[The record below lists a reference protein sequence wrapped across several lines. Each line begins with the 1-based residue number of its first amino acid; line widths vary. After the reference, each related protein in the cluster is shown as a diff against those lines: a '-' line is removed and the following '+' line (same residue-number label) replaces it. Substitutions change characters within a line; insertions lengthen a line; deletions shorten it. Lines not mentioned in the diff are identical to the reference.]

1 MGLFAIIVVM
11 SPSRKTFFKL
21 LAASL
26 VIIAAATVVFSLTE
40 AISLPE
46 GLYRTV
52 YITLSHHDNF
62 HMENWTARITVIVL
76 IAASLLV
83 IAYLLKTLAD
93 YMINLGDGLKRNKMK
108 AKLVNINDHYIICG
122 LGRVG
127 SHIAKELATEGVK
140 FVGIDKN
147 EELVKAAIAKGYTAI
162 VGDSTKEEVLMR
174 AKLDKARGL
183 VAALSHD
190 SDNLFVT
197 LTARQINPALYIVAR
212 ANHEENISRI
222 EKAGA
227 DKVAI
232 PNQIGG
238 FHMATML
245 IRPNVIDFI
254 DVLSNKAS
262 ADLQVEEM
270 IVVKGSKLVGSKLG
284 HFMQA
289 SASGSTV
296 LALNSL
302 DGTSKV
308 NPGGQEI
315 IYAGDKLIMM
325 GTRDQLDSLG
335 RHI

>member
-1 MGLFAIIVVM
+1 MGLFAIIVLM
-11 SPSRKTFFKL
+11 SPSRKTFIKL
-21 LAASL
+21 VAGSLAI
-26 VIIAAATVVFSLTE
+26 VVAATVVFSITE
-40 AISLPE
+40 SISLPE
-46 GLYRTV
+46 GLYRTI

-62 HMENWTARITVIVL
+62 HMENWIARITIIVL
-76 IAASLLV
+76 IVASLLV

-108 AKLVNINDHYIICG
+108 AKLVNINDHYIVCG

-183 VAALSHD
+183 VAALSDD
-190 SDNLFVT
+190 SSNLFVT

-227 DKVAI
+227 DKVAM

-245 IRPNVIDFI
+245 IRPNVVDFI

-270 IVVKGSKLVGSKLG
+270 VVVKGSKLVGSKLG
-284 HFMQA
+284 HFLQA

-308 NPGGQEI
+308 NPSGQEI
-315 IYAGDKLIMM
+315 IYAGDKMIMM
-325 GTRDQLDSLG
+325 GTREQLDSLG

>member
-1 MGLFAIIVVM
+1 MGLFAIIVLM
-11 SPSRKTFFKL
+11 SPSRKTFIKL
-21 LAASL
+21 VAGSLAI
-26 VIIAAATVVFSLTE
+26 VVAATVVFSITE
-40 AISLPE
+40 SISLPE
-46 GLYRTV
+46 GLYRTI

-62 HMENWTARITVIVL
+62 HMENWIARITIIVL
-76 IAASLLV
+76 IVASLLV

-108 AKLVNINDHYIICG
+108 AKLVNINDHYIVCG

-183 VAALSHD
+183 VAALSDD
-190 SDNLFVT
+190 SSNLFVT
-197 LTARQINPALYIVAR
+197 LTARQVNPALYIVAR
-212 ANHEENISRI
+212 ANHEENITII

-227 DKVAI
+227 DKVAM

-245 IRPNVIDFI
+245 IRPNVVDFI

-270 IVVKGSKLVGSKLG
+270 VVVKGSKLVGSKLG
-284 HFMQA
+284 HFLQA

-308 NPGGQEI
+308 NPSGQEI
-315 IYAGDKLIMM
+315 IYAGDKMIMM
-325 GTRDQLDSLG
+325 GTREQLDSLG

>member
-1 MGLFAIIVVM
+1 MGLFAIIVLM
-11 SPSRKTFFKL
+11 SPSRKTFIKL
-21 LAASL
+21 VAGSLAI
-26 VIIAAATVVFSLTE
+26 VVAATVVFSITE
-40 AISLPE
+40 SISLPE
-46 GLYRTV
+46 GLYRTI

-62 HMENWTARITVIVL
+62 HMENWIARITIIVL
-76 IAASLLV
+76 IVASLLV

-108 AKLVNINDHYIICG
+108 AKLVNINDHYIVCG

-147 EELVKAAIAKGYTAI
+147 EELVKAAIAKGYSAI

-183 VAALSHD
+183 VAALSDD
-190 SDNLFVT
+190 SSNLFVT
-197 LTARQINPALYIVAR
+197 LTARQVNPALYIVAR
-212 ANHEENISRI
+212 ANHEENITRI

-227 DKVAI
+227 DKVAM

-245 IRPNVIDFI
+245 IRPNVVDFI

-270 IVVKGSKLVGSKLG
+270 VVVKGSKLVGSKLG
-284 HFMQA
+284 HFLQA

-308 NPGGQEI
+308 NPSGQEI
-315 IYAGDKLIMM
+315 IYAGDKMIMM
-325 GTRDQLDSLG
+325 GTREQLDSLG

>member
-1 MGLFAIIVVM
+1 MGLFAIIVLM
-11 SPSRKTFFKL
+11 SPSRKTFIKL
-21 LAASL
+21 VASSLAI
-26 VIIAAATVVFSLTE
+26 VVAATVVFSITE
-40 AISLPE
+40 SISLPE
-46 GLYRTV
+46 GLYRTI

-62 HMENWTARITVIVL
+62 HMENWIARITIIVL
-76 IAASLLV
+76 IVASLLV

-108 AKLVNINDHYIICG
+108 AKLVNINDHYIVCG

-183 VAALSHD
+183 VAALSDD
-190 SDNLFVT
+190 SSNLFVT
-197 LTARQINPALYIVAR
+197 LTARQVNPALYIVAR
-212 ANHEENISRI
+212 ANHEENITRI

-227 DKVAI
+227 DKVAM

-245 IRPNVIDFI
+245 IRPNVVDFI

-270 IVVKGSKLVGSKLG
+270 VVVKGSKLVGSKLG
-284 HFMQA
+284 HFLQA

-308 NPGGQEI
+308 NPSGQEI
-315 IYAGDKLIMM
+315 IYAGDKMIMM
-325 GTRDQLDSLG
+325 GTREQLDSLG

>member
-1 MGLFAIIVVM
+1 
-11 SPSRKTFFKL
+11 
-21 LAASL
+21 
-26 VIIAAATVVFSLTE
+26 
-40 AISLPE
+40 
-46 GLYRTV
+46 
-52 YITLSHHDNF
+52 
-62 HMENWTARITVIVL
+62 
-76 IAASLLV
+76 
-83 IAYLLKTLAD
+83 
-93 YMINLGDGLKRNKMK
+93 
-108 AKLVNINDHYIICG
+108 
-122 LGRVG
+122 VG

-183 VAALSHD
+183 VAALSDD
-190 SDNLFVT
+190 SSNLFVT
-197 LTARQINPALYIVAR
+197 LTARQVNPALYIVAR
-212 ANHEENISRI
+212 ANHEENITRI

-227 DKVAI
+227 DKVAM

-245 IRPNVIDFI
+245 IRPNVVDFI

-270 IVVKGSKLVGSKLG
+270 VVVKGSKLVGSKLG
-284 HFMQA
+284 HFLQA

-308 NPGGQEI
+308 NPSGQEI
-315 IYAGDKLIMM
+315 IYAGDKMIMM
-325 GTRDQLDSLG
+325 GTREQLDSLG

>member
-1 MGLFAIIVVM
+1 MGLFAIIVLM
-11 SPSRKTFFKL
+11 SPSRKTFIKL
-21 LAASL
+21 VAGSLAI
-26 VIIAAATVVFSLTE
+26 VVAATVVFSITE
-40 AISLPE
+40 SISLPE
-46 GLYRTV
+46 GLYRTI

-62 HMENWTARITVIVL
+62 HMENWIARITIIVL
-76 IAASLLV
+76 IVASLLV

-108 AKLVNINDHYIICG
+108 AKLVNINDHYIVCG

-183 VAALSHD
+183 VAALSDD
-190 SDNLFVT
+190 SSNLFVT

-227 DKVAI
+227 DKVAM

-270 IVVKGSKLVGSKLG
+270 VVVKGSKLVGSKLG
-284 HFMQA
+284 HFLQA

-308 NPGGQEI
+308 NPSGQEI
-315 IYAGDKLIMM
+315 IYAGDKMIMM
-325 GTRDQLDSLG
+325 GTREQLDSLG

>member
-1 MGLFAIIVVM
+1 MGLFAIIVLM
-11 SPSRKTFFKL
+11 SPSRKTFIKL
-21 LAASL
+21 VAGSLAI
-26 VIIAAATVVFSLTE
+26 VVAATVVFSITE
-40 AISLPE
+40 SISLPE
-46 GLYRTV
+46 GLYRTI

-62 HMENWTARITVIVL
+62 HMENWIARITIIVL
-76 IAASLLV
+76 IVASLLV

-108 AKLVNINDHYIICG
+108 AKLVNINDHYIVCG

-183 VAALSHD
+183 VAALSDD
-190 SDNLFVT
+190 SSNLFVT

-212 ANHEENISRI
+212 ANHEEKISRI

-227 DKVAI
+227 DKVAM

-245 IRPNVIDFI
+245 IRPNVVDFI

-270 IVVKGSKLVGSKLG
+270 VVVKGSKLVGSKLG
-284 HFMQA
+284 HFLQA

-308 NPGGQEI
+308 NPSGQEI
-315 IYAGDKLIMM
+315 IYAGDKMIMM
-325 GTRDQLDSLG
+325 GTREQLDSLG

>member
-1 MGLFAIIVVM
+1 MGLFGIIVLM
-11 SPSRKTFFKL
+11 SPSRKTFLK
-21 LAASL
+21 LAAGSL
-26 VIIAAATVVFSLTE
+26 AIVVAATVVFSITE
-40 AISLPE
+40 SISLPE
-46 GLYRTV
+46 GLYRTI

-62 HMENWTARITVIVL
+62 HMENWIARITIIVL
-76 IAASLLV
+76 IVASLLV

-108 AKLVNINDHYIICG
+108 AKLVNINDHYIVCG

-140 FVGIDKN
+140 FVGIDRN

-190 SDNLFVT
+190 SSNLFVT

-212 ANHEENISRI
+212 ANHEENITRI

-227 DKVAI
+227 DKVAM

-245 IRPNVIDFI
+245 IRPNVVDFI

-270 IVVKGSKLVGSKLG
+270 VVVKGSKLVGSKLG
-284 HFMQA
+284 HFLQA

-308 NPGGQEI
+308 NPSGQEI
-315 IYAGDKLIMM
+315 IYAGDKMIMM
-325 GTRDQLDSLG
+325 GTREQLDSLG

>member
-1 MGLFAIIVVM
+1 MGLFAIIVLM
-11 SPSRKTFFKL
+11 SPSRKTFIKL
-21 LAASL
+21 VAGSLAI
-26 VIIAAATVVFSLTE
+26 VVAATVVFSITE
-40 AISLPE
+40 SISLPE
-46 GLYRTV
+46 GLYRTI

-62 HMENWTARITVIVL
+62 HMENWIARITIIVL
-76 IAASLLV
+76 IVASLLV

-108 AKLVNINDHYIICG
+108 AKLVNINDHYIVCG

-183 VAALSHD
+183 VAALSDD
-190 SDNLFVT
+190 SSNLFVT

-212 ANHEENISRI
+212 ANHEENITRI

-227 DKVAI
+227 DKVAM

-245 IRPNVIDFI
+245 IRPNVVDFI

-270 IVVKGSKLVGSKLG
+270 VVVKGSKLVGSKLG
-284 HFMQA
+284 HFLQA

-308 NPGGQEI
+308 NPSGQEI
-315 IYAGDKLIMM
+315 IYAGDKMIMM
-325 GTRDQLDSLG
+325 GTREQLDSLG

>member
-1 MGLFAIIVVM
+1 MGLFAIIVLM
-11 SPSRKTFFKL
+11 SPSRKTFIKL
-21 LAASL
+21 VAGSLAI
-26 VIIAAATVVFSLTE
+26 VVAATVVFSITE
-40 AISLPE
+40 SISLPE
-46 GLYRTV
+46 GLYRTI

-62 HMENWTARITVIVL
+62 HMENWIARITIIVL
-76 IAASLLV
+76 IVASLLV

-108 AKLVNINDHYIICG
+108 AKLVNINDHYIVCG

-183 VAALSHD
+183 VAALSDD
-190 SDNLFVT
+190 SSNLFVT
-197 LTARQINPALYIVAR
+197 LTARQVNPALYIVAR
-212 ANHEENISRI
+212 ANHEENITRI

-227 DKVAI
+227 DKVAM

-245 IRPNVIDFI
+245 IRPNVVDFI

-270 IVVKGSKLVGSKLG
+270 VVVKGSKLVGSKLG
-284 HFMQA
+284 HFLQA

-308 NPGGQEI
+308 NPSGQEI

>member
-1 MGLFAIIVVM
+1 MGLFAIIVLM
-11 SPSRKTFFKL
+11 SPSRKTFIKL
-21 LAASL
+21 VAGSLAI
-26 VIIAAATVVFSLTE
+26 VVAATVVFSITE
-40 AISLPE
+40 SISLPE
-46 GLYRTV
+46 GLYRTI

-62 HMENWTARITVIVL
+62 HMENWIARITIIVL
-76 IAASLLV
+76 IVASLLV

-108 AKLVNINDHYIICG
+108 AKLVNINDHYIVCG

-183 VAALSHD
+183 VAALSDD
-190 SDNLFVT
+190 SSNLFVT

-227 DKVAI
+227 DKVAM

-245 IRPNVIDFI
+245 IRPNVVDFI

-284 HFMQA
+284 HFLQA

-308 NPGGQEI
+308 NPSGQEI
-315 IYAGDKLIMM
+315 IYAGDKMIMM
-325 GTRDQLDSLG
+325 GTREQLDSLG

>member
-1 MGLFAIIVVM
+1 MGLFAIIVLM
-11 SPSRKTFFKL
+11 SPSRKTFIKL
-21 LAASL
+21 VAGSLAI
-26 VIIAAATVVFSLTE
+26 VVAATVVFSITE
-40 AISLPE
+40 SISLPE
-46 GLYRTV
+46 GLYRTI

-62 HMENWTARITVIVL
+62 HMENWIARITIIVL
-76 IAASLLV
+76 IVASLLV

-108 AKLVNINDHYIICG
+108 AKLVNINDHYIVCG

-183 VAALSHD
+183 VAALSDD
-190 SDNLFVT
+190 SSNLFVT
-197 LTARQINPALYIVAR
+197 LTARQVNPALYIVAR
-212 ANHEENISRI
+212 ANHEENITRI

-227 DKVAI
+227 DKVAM

-245 IRPNVIDFI
+245 IRPNVVDFI

-270 IVVKGSKLVGSKLG
+270 VVVKGSKLVGSKLG
-284 HFMQA
+284 HFLQA

-308 NPGGQEI
+308 NPSGQEI
-315 IYAGDKLIMM
+315 IYAGDKMIMM
-325 GTRDQLDSLG
+325 GTREQLDSLG

>member
-1 MGLFAIIVVM
+1 MGLFAIIVLM
-11 SPSRKTFFKL
+11 SPSRKTFIKL
-21 LAASL
+21 VAGSLAI
-26 VIIAAATVVFSLTE
+26 VVAATVVFSITE
-40 AISLPE
+40 SISLPE
-46 GLYRTV
+46 GLYRTI

-62 HMENWTARITVIVL
+62 HMENWIARITIIVL
-76 IAASLLV
+76 IVASLLV

-108 AKLVNINDHYIICG
+108 AKLVNINDHYIVCG

-183 VAALSHD
+183 VAALSDD
-190 SDNLFVT
+190 SSNLFVT
-197 LTARQINPALYIVAR
+197 LTARQVNPALYIVAR
-212 ANHEENISRI
+212 ANHEENITRI

-227 DKVAI
+227 DKVAM

-245 IRPNVIDFI
+245 IRPNVVDFI
-254 DVLSNKAS
+254 D
-262 ADLQVEEM
+262 EM
-270 IVVKGSKLVGSKLG
+270 VVVKGSKLVGSKLG
-284 HFMQA
+284 HFLQA

-308 NPGGQEI
+308 NPSGQEI
-315 IYAGDKLIMM
+315 IYAGDKMIMM
-325 GTRDQLDSLG
+325 GTREQLDSLG

>member
-1 MGLFAIIVVM
+1 MGLFAIIVLM
-11 SPSRKTFFKL
+11 SPSRKTFIKL
-21 LAASL
+21 VAGSLAL
-26 VIIAAATVVFSLTE
+26 VVAATVVFSITE
-40 AISLPE
+40 SISLPE
-46 GLYRTV
+46 GLYRTI

-62 HMENWTARITVIVL
+62 HMENWIARITIIVL
-76 IAASLLV
+76 IVASLLV

-108 AKLVNINDHYIICG
+108 AKLVNINDHYIVCG

-183 VAALSHD
+183 VAALSDD
-190 SDNLFVT
+190 SSNLFVT
-197 LTARQINPALYIVAR
+197 LTARQVNPALYIVAR
-212 ANHEENISRI
+212 ANHEENITRI

-227 DKVAI
+227 DKVAM

-245 IRPNVIDFI
+245 IRPNVVDFI

-270 IVVKGSKLVGSKLG
+270 VVVKGSKLVGSKLG
-284 HFMQA
+284 HFLQA

-308 NPGGQEI
+308 NPSGQEI
-315 IYAGDKLIMM
+315 IYAGDKMIMM
-325 GTRDQLDSLG
+325 GTREQLDSLG

>member
-1 MGLFAIIVVM
+1 MGLFAIIVLM
-11 SPSRKTFFKL
+11 SPSRKTFIKL
-21 LAASL
+21 VAGSLAI
-26 VIIAAATVVFSLTE
+26 VVAATVVFSITE
-40 AISLPE
+40 SISLLE
-46 GLYRTV
+46 GLYRTI

-62 HMENWTARITVIVL
+62 HMENWIARITIIVL
-76 IAASLLV
+76 IVASLLV

-108 AKLVNINDHYIICG
+108 AKLVNINDHYIVCG

-147 EELVKAAIAKGYTAI
+147 EELVKAAVAKGYTAI

-183 VAALSHD
+183 VAALSDD
-190 SDNLFVT
+190 SSNLFVT

-227 DKVAI
+227 DKVAM

-245 IRPNVIDFI
+245 IRPNVVDFI

-270 IVVKGSKLVGSKLG
+270 VVVKGSKLVGSKLG
-284 HFMQA
+284 HFLQA

-308 NPGGQEI
+308 NPSGQEI
-315 IYAGDKLIMM
+315 IYAGDKMIMM
-325 GTRDQLDSLG
+325 GTREQLDSLG

>member
-1 MGLFAIIVVM
+1 MGLFAIIGLM
-11 SPSRKTFFKL
+11 SPSRKTFIKL
-21 LAASL
+21 VAGSLAI
-26 VIIAAATVVFSLTE
+26 VVAATVVFSITE
-40 AISLPE
+40 SISLPE
-46 GLYRTV
+46 GLYRTI

-62 HMENWTARITVIVL
+62 HMENWIARITIIVL
-76 IAASLLV
+76 IVASLLV

-108 AKLVNINDHYIICG
+108 AKLVNINDHYIVCG

-183 VAALSHD
+183 VAALSDD
-190 SDNLFVT
+190 SSNLFVT
-197 LTARQINPALYIVAR
+197 LTARQVNPALYIVAR
-212 ANHEENISRI
+212 ANHEENITRI

-227 DKVAI
+227 DKVAM

-245 IRPNVIDFI
+245 IRPNVVDFI

-270 IVVKGSKLVGSKLG
+270 VVVKGSKLVGSKLG
-284 HFMQA
+284 HFLQA

-308 NPGGQEI
+308 NPSGQEI
-315 IYAGDKLIMM
+315 IYAGDKMIMM
-325 GTRDQLDSLG
+325 GTREQLDSLG

>member
-1 MGLFAIIVVM
+1 MGLFAIIVLM
-11 SPSRKTFFKL
+11 SPSRKTFIKL
-21 LAASL
+21 VAGSLAI
-26 VIIAAATVVFSLTE
+26 VVAATVVFSITE
-40 AISLPE
+40 SISLPE
-46 GLYRTV
+46 GLYRTI

-62 HMENWTARITVIVL
+62 HMENWIARITIIVL
-76 IAASLLV
+76 IVASLLV

-108 AKLVNINDHYIICG
+108 AKLVNINDHYIVCG

-183 VAALSHD
+183 VAALSDD
-190 SDNLFVT
+190 SSNLFVT
-197 LTARQINPALYIVAR
+197 LTARQVNPALYIVAR
-212 ANHEENISRI
+212 ANHEENITRI

-227 DKVAI
+227 DKVAM

-245 IRPNVIDFI
+245 IRPNVVDFI
-254 DVLSNKAS
+254 DFLSNKAS

-270 IVVKGSKLVGSKLG
+270 VVVKGSKLVGSKLG
-284 HFMQA
+284 HFLQA

-308 NPGGQEI
+308 NPSGQEI
-315 IYAGDKLIMM
+315 IYAGDKMIMM
-325 GTRDQLDSLG
+325 GTREQLDSLG

>member
-1 MGLFAIIVVM
+1 M
-11 SPSRKTFFKL
+11 SPSRKTFIKL
-21 LAASL
+21 VAGSLAI
-26 VIIAAATVVFSLTE
+26 VVAATVVFSITE
-40 AISLPE
+40 SISLPE
-46 GLYRTV
+46 GLYRTI

-62 HMENWTARITVIVL
+62 HMENWIARITIIVL
-76 IAASLLV
+76 IVASLLV

-108 AKLVNINDHYIICG
+108 AKLVNINDHYIVCG

-147 EELVKAAIAKGYTAI
+147 EELVKAAVAKGYTAI

-183 VAALSHD
+183 VAALSDD
-190 SDNLFVT
+190 SSNLFVT

-227 DKVAI
+227 DKVAM

-245 IRPNVIDFI
+245 IRPNVVDFI

-270 IVVKGSKLVGSKLG
+270 VVVKGSKLVGSKLG
-284 HFMQA
+284 HFLQA

-308 NPGGQEI
+308 NPSGQEI
-315 IYAGDKLIMM
+315 IYAGDKMIMM
-325 GTRDQLDSLG
+325 GTREQLDSLG

>member
-1 MGLFAIIVVM
+1 MGLFAIIVLM
-11 SPSRKTFFKL
+11 SPSRKTFIKL
-21 LAASL
+21 VAGSLAI
-26 VIIAAATVVFSLTE
+26 VVAATVVFSITE
-40 AISLPE
+40 SISLPE
-46 GLYRTV
+46 GLYRTI

-62 HMENWTARITVIVL
+62 HMENWIARITIIVL
-76 IAASLLV
+76 IVASLLV

-108 AKLVNINDHYIICG
+108 AKLVNINDHYIVCG

-162 VGDSTKEEVLMR
+162 VGDSTKEDVLMR

-183 VAALSHD
+183 VAALSDD
-190 SDNLFVT
+190 SSNLFVT
-197 LTARQINPALYIVAR
+197 LTARQVNPALYIVAR
-212 ANHEENISRI
+212 ANHEENITRI

-227 DKVAI
+227 DKVAM

-245 IRPNVIDFI
+245 IRPNVVDFI

-270 IVVKGSKLVGSKLG
+270 VVVKGSKLVGSKLG
-284 HFMQA
+284 HFLQA

-308 NPGGQEI
+308 NPSGQEI
-315 IYAGDKLIMM
+315 IYAGDKMIMM
-325 GTRDQLDSLG
+325 GTREQLDSLG

>member
-1 MGLFAIIVVM
+1 M

-21 LAASL
+21 ALASL
-26 VIIAAATVVFSLTE
+26 LIIIVASVVISLTE
-40 AISLPE
+40 AISLQE

-62 HMENWTARITVIVL
+62 HMHSWVARITVIVL
-76 IAASLLV
+76 IVASLMV

-108 AKLVNINDHYIICG
+108 AKLANINDHYIVCG

-140 FVGIDKN
+140 FVGIDKD
-147 EELVKAAIAKGYTAI
+147 EDLVKAAIAKGYTAI
-162 VGDSTKEEVLMR
+162 VGDCTKEEVLSR
-174 AKLDKARGL
+174 AKLAKARGL
-183 VAALSHD
+183 VAALGQD
-190 SDNLFVT
+190 SGNLFIT
-197 LTARQINPALYIVAR
+197 LTARQTNPALYIVAR
-212 ANHEENISRI
+212 ANHEENVSRI

-227 DKVAI
+227 DKVAM

-238 FHMATML
+238 FHLATML
-245 IRPNVIDFI
+245 IRPSVVDFI
-254 DVLSNKAS
+254 DVLSNKRS

-270 IVVKGSKLVGSKLG
+270 VVVKGSKLVGTKLG

-296 LALNSL
+296 LALNSV

-308 NPGGQEI
+308 NPRGQEI

-325 GTRDQLDSLG
+325 GTREQLDSLG